1 MAERD
6 YYQVL
11 GVKRGAT
18 DDEIKKA
25 YRKLARK
32 HHPDVNPGDKG
43 AESKFKDASEAYAVL
58 SDKEKREQYDR
69 YGRSAFSGGS
79 PQGGHSA
86 SGGGNPF
93 PGFDFDFSQFG
104 GAGSRGGARRPA
116 GAGGAGRGDMR
127 DIFSDLFGGGGGSQF
142 ETAPRDIEAEAT
154 IEFRD
159 AVQGAAVSL
168 GIQRQRECSAC
179 GGVGHVK
186 NNVCRS
192 CGGSGVVLA
201 SEAVTVKIP
210 EGVKEGQKIR
220 LRGKGS
226 SSRGVAAGDLLVTIH
241 IRLHP
246 YFERRGDDIHT
257 EVPITIGEALLGAEI
272 DVPTIRGN
280 VRAKI
285 PQGTQSGQAFRLTG
299 KGVKKG
305 RGETFGDHYYKVQ
318 IAAPS
323 RKAPEAAREAI
334 EQIEKLYDENPRS
347 KLKTNL

>member
-6 YYQVL
+6 YYEVL

-18 DDEIKKA
+18 DEELKKA

-32 HHPDVNPGDKG
+32 HHPDVNPNNKD

-58 SDKEKREQYDR
+58 SDKEKRQQYDR
-69 YGRSAFSGGS
+69 YGRSSFSGGG
-79 PQGGHSA
+79 PQAGHPS
-86 SGGGNPF
+86 SGAGNPF
-93 PGFDFDFSQFG
+93 PGFDFSQFG
-104 GAGSRGGARRPA
+104 GGARGGTRRPA
-116 GAGGAGRGDMR
+116 SAGAGRGDMR
-127 DIFSDLFGGGGGSQF
+127 DIFSDLFGGGGTQF
-142 ETAPRDIEAEAT
+142 ETVPSDIEAAAT

-159 AVQGAAVSL
+159 AVHGTNVSL
-168 GIQRQRECSAC
+168 GIQRQRECTAC
-179 GGVGHVK
+179 GGAGHAK

-192 CGGSGVVLA
+192 CGGSGSVLA

-226 SSRGVAAGDLLVTIH
+226 SSRGATAGDLLVTIH
-241 IRLHP
+241 IRAHP
-246 YFERRGDDIHT
+246 YFERRGDDIHS

-305 RGETFGDHYYKVQ
+305 RGETFGDHYYKTQ
-318 IAAPS
+318 IVAPS
-323 RKAPEAAREAI
+323 RKVPESAREAI
-334 EQIEKLYDENPRS
+334 EEIEKLYDENPRL
-347 KLKTNL
+347 KLKTSL